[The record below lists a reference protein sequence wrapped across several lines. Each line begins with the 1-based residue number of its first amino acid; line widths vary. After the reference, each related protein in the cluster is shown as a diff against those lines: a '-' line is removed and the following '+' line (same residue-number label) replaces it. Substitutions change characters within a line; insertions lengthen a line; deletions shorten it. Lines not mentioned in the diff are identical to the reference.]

1 MADLGDHS
9 LLEKKTNLDGNQHA
23 PGDEGKDAPG
33 INATINVPS
42 TEHVQPSSNSNCGS
56 IAPPLSENGGE
67 GDPVAVAES
76 PQDICVE
83 GSSVSA
89 TDEKKRSALV
99 AFGADV
105 HSLTHDIIPKRQ
117 ATVYRNKPTA
127 DYMKAVLTTLEGQIP
142 PDALNLVEYAMSSHS
157 HKLDKTSPRD
167 AEEAMDFF
175 QKGIDILEVGY
186 NWLASQSEIS
196 YYVRCTLAQ
205 IHSRMMPFQK
215 GTVSMI
221 RNAKFPNTD
230 KKDDV
235 KPVVVT
241 ASRAERCKLAGE
253 VKKIFDDLLVTD
265 GNPSTKVG
273 VSWLL
278 TKENIKYVTPDI
290 AENLKGVISKLLSE
304 LRTEFPDQ
312 VDGGLVFEVWR
323 DIEAHKPKIDSMN
336 RSSGSHLDLT
346 ETMDIVLKEC
356 LFQEIAKRIRNRLR
370 RHPSVV
376 PADDCE

>member
-1 MADLGDHS
+1 
-9 LLEKKTNLDGNQHA
+9 
-23 PGDEGKDAPG
+23 
-33 INATINVPS
+33 
-42 TEHVQPSSNSNCGS
+42 
-56 IAPPLSENGGE
+56 
-67 GDPVAVAES
+67 
-76 PQDICVE
+76 
-83 GSSVSA
+83 
-89 TDEKKRSALV
+89 
-99 AFGADV
+99 
-105 HSLTHDIIPKRQ
+105 
-117 ATVYRNKPTA
+117 
-127 DYMKAVLTTLEGQIP
+127 
-142 PDALNLVEYAMSSHS
+142 
-157 HKLDKTSPRD
+157 
-167 AEEAMDFF
+167 
-175 QKGIDILEVGY
+175 
-186 NWLASQSEIS
+186 
-196 YYVRCTLAQ
+196 
-205 IHSRMMPFQK
+205 MPFQK

-221 RNAKFPNTD
+221 RSARSPNTD

-304 LRTEFPDQ
+304 LQTEFPDHQ
-312 VDGGLVFEVWR
+312 VNGGLVFEVWR
-323 DIEAHKPKIDSMN
+323 DIEAQKPKIDSMN

-370 RHPSVV
+370 GHHSVA
-376 PADDCE
+376 PTDDCV